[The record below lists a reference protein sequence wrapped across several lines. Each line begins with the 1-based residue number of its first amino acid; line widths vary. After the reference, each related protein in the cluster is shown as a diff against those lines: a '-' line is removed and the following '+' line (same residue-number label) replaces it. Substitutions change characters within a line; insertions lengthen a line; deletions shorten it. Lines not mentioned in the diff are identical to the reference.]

1 MPEGHTIH
9 RLAQDLKASL
19 EGSRLKVSSPQGRFE
34 DAVLLDGRMLTAAT
48 AIGKHLFLFFGTLC
62 VHIHLGLFGRFRL
75 QRAPF
80 LPPRGAV
87 RLHLEGDSVCW
98 SLSGPT
104 VCECIDDE
112 AFHALKARLG
122 ADPLSTGSR
131 PKGAWFQFHR
141 SKRGVGAALLDQRLF
156 AGIGNVYR
164 AELLFLTGL
173 HPETRCCDIDKS
185 TFEKLW
191 RLAVKLLKQG
201 VKYKRIVTVAGA
213 TKSAPKREAVY
224 VYKRRL
230 CRVCET
236 AIAQLQSA
244 NRTLYFCPHC
254 QSAPTLPEKPL
265 RARRQQKQF
274 AQ

>member
-9 RLAQDLKASL
+9 RLAQDLTASL
-19 EGSRLKVSSPQGRFE
+19 EGSRLKVSSPQGRFD
-34 DAVLLDGRMLTAAT
+34 DAVLLDGRVLTQAV

-75 QRAPF
+75 QPAPF
-80 LPPRGAV
+80 MPPRGAV
-87 RLHLEGDSVCW
+87 RLRLESDRVCW
-98 SLSGPT
+98 NLAGPT

-112 AFHALKARLG
+112 AFAALKARLG
-122 ADPLSTGSR
+122 ADPLSTDAR
-131 PKGAWFQFHR
+131 PKGAWNKFNR
-141 SKRGVGAALLDQRLF
+141 SKRAVGAALLDQRLF

-164 AELLFLTGL
+164 AELLFLTRL
-173 HPETRCCDIDKS
+173 HPATRCCDIDKP

-191 RLAVKLLKQG
+191 RLAVKLLRQG

-213 TKSAPKREAVY
+213 TKSAPKRESVY

-236 AIAQLQSA
+236 AIDQLSSA
-244 NRTLYFCPHC
+244 NRTIYFCPHC
-254 QSAPTLPEKPL
+254 QRPQTLPKPPV
-265 RARRQQKQF
+265 RARRQKERL